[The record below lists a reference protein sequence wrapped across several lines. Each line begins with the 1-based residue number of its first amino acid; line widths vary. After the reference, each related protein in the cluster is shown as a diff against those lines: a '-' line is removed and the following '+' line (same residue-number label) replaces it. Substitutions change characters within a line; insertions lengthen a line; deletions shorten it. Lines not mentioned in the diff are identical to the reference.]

1 MASFKRLKRS
11 DVISVPYAANKNW
24 IFEYCPYPENDQ
36 NVAIYKGTNVT
47 GSFNSIL
54 DPVTEKQYERLIYSQ
69 INHLYYQQYSASADL
84 INTGSLLSSAYY
96 EGVSQIKAT
105 GSYYNYNE
113 NPGLIKSFPTGAMEG
128 IRVLTINQNLYG
140 QQITPYH
147 FQLSSQAYNITDDGI
162 GNLRD
167 VSLAGNTYAINYAF
181 NYTEEASEINNYIG
195 NVFYSHGIAVITN
208 QDYQLMFPVPPLA
221 QYLETTVFDSD
232 EPKLIDLTE
241 SVAARGNTI
250 DYASFT
256 FFNNDYELFTNN
268 EDGTATLDTIEIG
281 SYTTDYR
288 FDAEVPGSDCED
300 NILTSNDSTI
310 KVNVIRNCD
319 FTFTATSNPFPTP
332 TPTPIPPTPTPTP
345 IPGATPT
352 PTPVGIP
359 ITFVNNVGI
368 NSTEGYTTYTA
379 ICGINSI
386 YTWNLRQQVQLFYYD
401 INGTAQTTYIPAGT
415 TTIYI
420 YDGIDFIKG
429 QFSYRVINE
438 QVSQNAN
445 CGMKTISYDSYDGVP
460 DYSRFYNGVNT
471 SYSDIT
477 EANGGLIQTSVI
489 SLARTNR
496 GMGFWN
502 SAASLGA
509 GFENYVVPKTI
520 SFDYRVYQAIATP
533 TPTPIPPVETPTPT
547 PISTKFTIYRP
558 SLLAAFQTSD
568 QACSQAASY
577 AAEVYVE
584 GVESSLANAIA
595 NNKRFFTIPSLT
607 PGLYFS
613 HPNSGYYKDNSLANT
628 GYTLYLS
635 ADGFAS
641 EYKLCSPPPPAPGPP
656 KPTPPPS
663 HAFNL
668 SYGNFNQVS
677 VCESGNNDIFATIY
691 GDNADITLCTD
702 LWFDP
707 FLKQKWSSIYWHR
720 VLGYKPNIAIR
731 KVNDFLSK
739 AEFYYCDSCTVY
751 TLTNLDS
758 FYNGSAWF
766 IDCSGMRV
774 EVTIPKNT
782 SIDFCVQK
790 DQTPVPYVTTIQ
802 VTHKNQPCTIAEY
815 PLPTPLPEPKLLYY
829 SAAGPNADY
838 ESTTPCYSIANQ
850 SNPWNFT
857 ATVSSTLG
865 FAIAADDIVY
875 SDQWLQNKAADGWY
889 IMREAFNGNAA
900 PIRVKISGGEGKVEL
915 ISLCTDDPNAGGIP
929 IVTPG

>member
-47 GSFNSIL
+47 GSFNPIL

-84 INTGSLLSSAYY
+84 LNTGSLLSSAYY

-147 FQLSSQAYNITDDGI
+147 FQLSSQAYNIADDGI

-181 NYTEEASEINNYIG
+181 NYTEEGSEIDNYIG
-195 NVFYSHGIAVITN
+195 NVFYSHGIAIITN

-232 EPKLIDLTE
+232 SPKLIDLTT
-241 SVAARGNTI
+241 STSARGNTI
-250 DYASFT
+250 DYSSVTLF
-256 FFNNDYELFTNN
+256 DEDDELFTNN
-268 EDGTATLDTIEIG
+268 NNGTLTLNTTTIG
-281 SYTTDYR
+281 SYTTNYR
-288 FDAEVPGSDCED
+288 FDAEVPGSDCDD

-310 KVNVIRNCD
+310 KVNVVRNCN
-319 FTFTATSNPFPTP
+319 FIFTATSNPFPTP

-359 ITFVNNVGI
+359 ITFINNVGA

-386 YTWNLRQQVQLFYYD
+386 YTWNLRQQIQLFYYD
-401 INGTAQTTYIPAGT
+401 ITGTAKTTYIPAGT

-460 DYSRFYNGVNT
+460 DYSRFYNGINT

-489 SLARTNR
+489 SLGRTNR
-496 GMGFWN
+496 GGGFYN

-533 TPTPIPPVETPTPT
+533 TPTPIPPIATPTPT
-547 PISTKFTIYRP
+547 PISTKFTIYGP
-558 SLLAAFQTSD
+558 SQLSAFQTSD
-568 QACSQAASY
+568 QACSQTAAF
-577 AAEVYVE
+577 AVDVYVE

-595 NNKRFFTIPSLT
+595 NSKAFFTSPSLT

-613 HPNSGYYKDNSLANT
+613 HPNSGYYKDNSLSNT
-628 GYTLYLS
+628 GQTFLLNPY
-635 ADGFAS
+635 GIAS
-641 EYKLCSPPPPAPGPP
+641 EYKLCSPPPVIGPP

-668 SYGNFNQVS
+668 SQGNFNPSS
-677 VCESGNNDIFATIY
+677 VCESGNTDIFATIY
-691 GDNADITLCTD
+691 GDNADITLCTNF
-702 LWFDP
+702 WSDP
-707 FLKQKWSSIYWHR
+707 FLKNQFSTIYWHR
-720 VLGYKPNIAIR
+720 VLGYDPKIAMR
-731 KVNDFLSK
+731 KTGDGIYIK
-739 AEFYYCDSCTVY
+739 AEFYYCDSCTLY

-758 FYNGSAWF
+758 FAKGSAWF
-766 IDCSGMRV
+766 IGCSGNRV
-774 EVTIPKNT
+774 EVTVPKG
-782 SIDFCVQK
+782 SSFDICVQK
-790 DQTPVPYVTTIQ
+790 DQIPVPYVTTIQ
-802 VTHKNQPCTIAEY
+802 ITHKNQPCTTAF
-815 PLPTPLPEPKLLYY
+815 PVPTPIPEPTILAY
-829 SAAGPNADY
+829 SAAGPDASY

-850 SNPWNFT
+850 SNPWTMN
-857 ATVSSTLG
+857 ALVASALG
-865 FAIAADDIVY
+865 FSIASDDTVY
-875 SDQWLQNKAADGWY
+875 SDQWFQNKAADGWY
-889 IMREAFNGNAA
+889 IMREAYNGNAA
-900 PIRVKISGGEGKVEL
+900 PVRVKISGGEGKVEL
-915 ISLCTDDPNAGGIP
+915 ISLCTDNPNAGLI
-929 IVTPG
+929 IITPG